1 MHCSTKAKASGK
13 WEIGTHPAA
22 PGSKAD
28 FKLAETEECFTDED
42 EENGLCLKFV

>member
-13 WEIGTHPAA
+13 WEIGIHPAA

-28 FKLAETEECFTDED
+28 FKHAETEECFTDED
-42 EENGLCLKFV
+42 EENGLCHKFV